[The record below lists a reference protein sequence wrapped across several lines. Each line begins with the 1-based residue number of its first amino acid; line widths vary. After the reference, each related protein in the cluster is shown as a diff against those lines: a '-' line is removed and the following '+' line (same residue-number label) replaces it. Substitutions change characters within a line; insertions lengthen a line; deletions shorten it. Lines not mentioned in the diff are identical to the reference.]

1 MQGLVRRVCTTIILI
16 GALLGGSAWAQQGKM
31 PMHPAHANVPCATC
45 HGTGGAQKDPV
56 TTATCLKCHGS
67 YAQVAKAT
75 ATLKVNP
82 HDSHKGQPACS
93 SCHSMHGQS
102 VLSCN
107 DCHSFSGMKL
117 K

>member
-1 MQGLVRRVCTTIILI
+1 MRGLFRTVSVGTILI
-16 GALLGGSAWAQQGKM
+16 ATLLGGAVWAQQGKM
-31 PMHPAHANVPCATC
+31 PMHPAHAAVPCATC
-45 HGTGGAQKDPV
+45 HGSSGTQKAPV
-56 TTATCLKCHGS
+56 TTATCLQCHGS
-67 YAQVAKAT
+67 YAKVAQAT

-82 HDSHKGQPACS
+82 HDSHKGQPACI

-102 VLSCN
+102 SLSCN